1 MLGPVVVAKISGAGT
16 SGEHDVIVVM
26 HMSRG
31 TGRGMFSGIEFG
43 DFIHQ
48 HRDIIGIAE
57 DLADRL
63 GNVWSGER
71 CGGDLIKQGLKEV
84 MVGAI
89 DECDV
94 DPRLVGKAQCAF

>member
-16 SGEHDVIVVM
+16 GSEHEVIVVM

-31 TGRGMFSGIEFG
+31 TGSSVFSGIELG

-48 HRDIIGIAE
+48 YRDIARIAE

-63 GNVWSGER
+63 GNVWR
-71 CGGDLIKQGLKEV
+71 
-84 MVGAI
+84 
-89 DECDV
+89 
-94 DPRLVGKAQCAF
+94 GK